1 MDEDPAS
8 CKRWISALVF
18 FRRHFRLS
26 LLNKFYCDIL
36 HLYNI
41 QLNIVIATRF
51 FFLQLTQSQLEPSA
65 HLNVSARKLGRFW
78 PRFSRL
84 IRMRWTGQSP
94 FWLVN
99 RITNQKNRTLY
110 QNWLQTNFSFPF
122 SEQFFSPF
130 SYLLILENIVSDGL
144 GKCIALRFSP
154 SCNYI
159 LWSLSFLWFSDK
171 FERRKS
177 SSPNHQ
183 ASFQRTNQFNKRSSR
198 RD

>member
-65 HLNVSARKLGRFW
+65 HLNVSARKLGRF
-78 PRFSRL
+78 
-84 IRMRWTGQSP
+84 
-94 FWLVN
+94 
-99 RITNQKNRTLY
+99 
-110 QNWLQTNFSFPF
+110 
-122 SEQFFSPF
+122 
-130 SYLLILENIVSDGL
+130 
-144 GKCIALRFSP
+144 
-154 SCNYI
+154 
-159 LWSLSFLWFSDK
+159 
-171 FERRKS
+171 
-177 SSPNHQ
+177 
-183 ASFQRTNQFNKRSSR
+183 
-198 RD
+198 